1 MTTPNNRIEEI
12 VVQGSAESGY
22 GRMLDEIVKLRS
34 DLAARDAE
42 LASVKAENSKLRSAL
57 EIVHFKREPWQ

>member
-1 MTTPNNRIEEI
+1 MTP
-12 VVQGSAESGY
+12 
-22 GRMLDEIVKLRS
+22 DEFHTTLEGLPDSSKALRWQVYARQKH
-34 DLAARDAE
+34 AARDAE